1 MMYQILIHH
10 PSQSM
15 FAYCEQLTSLNLS
28 SFDTSSV
35 RNMQEM
41 FYQCKK
47 LTSLNL
53 SNFII
58 SEGVSVNIIFTY
70 CEALEYLDISNFNFL
85 DYYTYGK
92 MFDYVANIKY
102 IGLGNVE
109 NTYNLQQEI
118 QNSNFNSKNDLI
130 ICQKDNII
138 NNPNALYTCC
148 DFSKS
153 PLKCDSKFISV
164 KCKDKVNYDSG
175 FINQNIPSRDLLFMI
190 INQDSILKGNDSF
203 IVEANN
209 SIDIFFINTATLEKY
224 FDSNIDKNAKS
235 IIYADLSHINSSIVT
250 STKQMFLECDS
261 IKEINIGNFQTLNV
275 EDMSEMFSGC
285 SQLTSLN
292 LSTFDTSLVKNMTNM
307 FYGCGSLEYL
317 DISNFETS
325 SSGIYTNMFQGA
337 DIIKYISIYKAK
349 NNEAFES
356 SVSSSSNLNE
366 KDELTVCQKDDIISN
381 QKAFYECCDYWDYN
395 FELLRC
401 DPDNYFRVKFKNEVK
416 YPYGFGFVEYDQSP
430 NEFRTE
436 IYFIKYKHDKYKP
449 DESLIIP
456 KDEEIRIVFNSSLTN
471 TTKFFYDYLDQNVEH
486 IILIDLSHFNSSI
499 LESADRMFSGCT
511 SLEYIDMSN
520 FNAPLIKNMS
530 NMFFHCDSLKG
541 IDLSKLNSSAL
552 TDINKM
558 FCGCASLEY
567 LILDGLDFSKVK
579 DASYLFYN
587 VKNLKLINIYDI
599 KYNDIFMDEINE
611 LNELENENI
620 FVSQKEELLTNP
632 NYKYIG
638 SNIEKNESECHSYI
652 IVYYKEAI
660 EYESG
665 FIIEGI
671 NSRNN
676 ILFIINEGNI
686 NGTNEKL
693 TISENSSIKL
703 CLKNSVTSLE
713 SFFDVSKDTKTQKIL
728 SIDFSHFDSSSVN
741 NIDNIFSGCQNLLA
755 VDMSN
760 FNLENIKSS
769 KDTFKDTE
777 NLKYISFNGV
787 ANYIANLS
795 NIDLNGI
802 KELNL
807 TICQTEKI
815 LEFDNFKNI
824 CCEFNLELE
833 MCHSNN
839 YITVKYKESS
849 VYDNGYKNEPG
860 IFLNPERSGVN
871 YIIKG
876 NSLFSGDEPLTIEV
890 NESIEIHFY
899 PNITSLNAFFMDQKV
914 QSVISINLSHFDSS
928 SLKDMGYMFC
938 FTSIEEIDFTNF
950 DSSMVTNM
958 DSCFIIVRI

>member
-1 MMYQILIHH
+1 M
-10 PSQSM
+10 
-15 FAYCEQLTSLNLS
+15 
-28 SFDTSSV
+28 
-35 RNMQEM
+35 
-41 FYQCKK
+41 
-47 LTSLNL
+47 
-53 SNFII
+53 
-58 SEGVSVNIIFTY
+58 
-70 CEALEYLDISNFNFL
+70 
-85 DYYTYGK
+85 
-92 MFDYVANIKY
+92 
-102 IGLGNVE
+102 
-109 NTYNLQQEI
+109 
-118 QNSNFNSKNDLI
+118 
-130 ICQKDNII
+130 
-138 NNPNALYTCC
+138 
-148 DFSKS
+148 
-153 PLKCDSKFISV
+153 
-164 KCKDKVNYDSG
+164 
-175 FINQNIPSRDLLFMI
+175 
-190 INQDSILKGNDSF
+190 
-203 IVEANN
+203 
-209 SIDIFFINTATLEKY
+209 
-224 FDSNIDKNAKS
+224 
-235 IIYADLSHINSSIVT
+235 
-250 STKQMFLECDS
+250 
-261 IKEINIGNFQTLNV
+261 
-275 EDMSEMFSGC
+275 
-285 SQLTSLN
+285 
-292 LSTFDTSLVKNMTNM
+292 
-307 FYGCGSLEYL
+307 
-317 DISNFETS
+317 
-325 SSGIYTNMFQGA
+325 
-337 DIIKYISIYKAK
+337 
-349 NNEAFES
+349 
-356 SVSSSSNLNE
+356 
-366 KDELTVCQKDDIISN
+366 
-381 QKAFYECCDYWDYN
+381 
-395 FELLRC
+395 
-401 DPDNYFRVKFKNEVK
+401 
-416 YPYGFGFVEYDQSP
+416 GFVEYEQSP
-430 NEFRTE
+430 NEFRTG

-611 LNELENENI
+611 LNKLENENI
-620 FVSQKEELLTNP
+620 FVSQKEKLLTNP
-632 NYKYIG
+632 NYKYNT
-638 SNIEKNESECHSYI
+638 SNIENDESECHSYI

-693 TISENSSIKL
+693 TISENFSLKL
-703 CLKNSVTSLE
+703 CLKNSVKSLE
-713 SFFDVSKDTKTQKIL
+713 SFFDASKDTKTEKIL

-741 NIDNIFSGCQNLLA
+741 YIDNIFSGCQNLLA

-769 KDTFKDTE
+769 EDTFKGTE
-777 NLKYISFNGV
+777 NLKYINFYNI

-807 TICQTEKI
+807 IIFQSEKI

-824 CCEFNLELE
+824 FCEFNLELE

-839 YITVKYKESS
+839 YITVKYNERS
-849 VYDNGYKNEPG
+849 VYDNGYKNDVSK
-860 IFLNPERSGVN
+860 FLEPERSGVN

-876 NSLFSGDEPLTIEV
+876 NSLFLGDEPFTIEV

-899 PNITSLNAFFMDQKV
+899 PNITSLNSFFGDHNEE
-914 QSVISINLSHFDSS
+914 SVISIDLSHFDSS
-928 SLKDMGYMFC
+928 SLKDMGYMFS

-958 DSCFIIVRI
+958 DSTFYFCSNLKSLDLSSFKGTNVKNMDDVFTACSNLEYIDLSNFDFGNLNYFGFYLETLKYINLYNSKNYEFMNYFYAQNKFILNQKTNIVDHPKPILNNCDTTKIPFKCESDNYITVKFKDKVNYASFFINSNITSRNGISYITYGDSIIGNIKEQDYSYGGEEGDEDSGKNDAQLIIEANDSLEIYFSEPISNLENFFNGEFDNNAKSIFYVDLSHFNSSLVNNTNKMFYNCPNL